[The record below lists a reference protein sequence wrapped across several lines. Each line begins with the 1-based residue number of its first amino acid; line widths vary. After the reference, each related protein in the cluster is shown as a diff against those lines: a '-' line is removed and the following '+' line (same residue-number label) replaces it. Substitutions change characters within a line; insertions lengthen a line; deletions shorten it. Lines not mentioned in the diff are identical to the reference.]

1 VSGASFGCSPSP
13 STMAHLPLFFRVWWV
28 NHRLRATE
36 GPWPVRIVQ
45 LLHRQTSYNR
55 YLHGAVV
62 ARNRRV
68 NTSTAVSGVGLRS
81 RPVASVPLQLE
92 QNRRRSPGNIQALAA
107 VFNYKFIGAVSHRH
121 RHPFFVCLNFRG
133 IKLNGRSIRSLPRP
147 SGHIPDECIAGTR
160 GAAVHHLVVAA
171 VGSRLE
177 LPLLRL
183 RCATSVLLQ
192 CSPSGGGSGSQA

>member
-1 VSGASFGCSPSP
+1 
-13 STMAHLPLFFRVWWV
+13 MAHLPLFFRVWWV

-68 NTSTAVSGVGLRS
+68 NTST
-81 RPVASVPLQLE
+81 
-92 QNRRRSPGNIQALAA
+92 A